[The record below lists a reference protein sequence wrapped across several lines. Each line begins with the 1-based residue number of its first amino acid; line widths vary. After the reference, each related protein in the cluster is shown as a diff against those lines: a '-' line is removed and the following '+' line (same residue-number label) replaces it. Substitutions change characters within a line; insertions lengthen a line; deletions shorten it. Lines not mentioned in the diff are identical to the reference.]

1 MPIIYLGSQTRSVYP
16 HCVVFDFPLT
26 CTQRDENFI
35 IIKRWIPKELQE
47 ELFEHTRR
55 IKERNLRA
63 FDGDVKQDDKLY
75 IIRKKSP
82 EVSRRSWMFS

>member
-1 MPIIYLGSQTRSVYP
+1 L
-16 HCVVFDFPLT
+16 LT
-26 CTQRDENFI
+26 CIQRDENFI
-35 IIKRWIPKELQE
+35 IIKRWIPKESQA

-55 IKERNLRA
+55 IKERKLLA

-82 EVSRRSWMFS
+82 DANRRSWMFS